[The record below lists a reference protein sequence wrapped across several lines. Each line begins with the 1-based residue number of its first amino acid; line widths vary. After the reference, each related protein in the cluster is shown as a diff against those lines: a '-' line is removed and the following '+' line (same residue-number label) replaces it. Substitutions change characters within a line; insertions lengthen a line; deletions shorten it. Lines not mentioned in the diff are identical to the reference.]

1 MNPPQWRPAI
11 TAYRKLEEGTEYKGG
26 NTLRSYQI
34 EGINWLTWNWANRRN
49 SILAD
54 EMGLGK
60 TVQSTMF
67 MYNVLTHYLVKPP
80 FLVVGAAAVGE
91 G

>member
-1 MNPPQWRPAI
+1 
-11 TAYRKLEEGTEYKGG
+11 
-26 NTLRSYQI
+26 
-34 EGINWLTWNWANRRN
+34 
-49 SILAD
+49 
-54 EMGLGK
+54 MGLGK

-67 MYNVLTHYLVKPP
+67 MYNVLTQYLVKPP

>member
-54 EMGLGK
+54 EMGRGK

-67 MYNVLTHYLVKPP
+67 MYQVMKYYHLRAP